1 MKKAGFIVLALVMA
15 GVFAFVAYNSS
26 ASANG
31 GRPFSTVLL
40 GANEAPGPGDPDG
53 SGTAHLTLN
62 PGQGEVCFDI
72 SVTGIVL
79 PGTGAHIHEA
89 PVATPGP
96 IRVHL
101 TPPDSTGHS
110 SGCVEDV
117 SSERIMDIMKNPEN
131 YYVNVH
137 NSEYPAG
144 ALRGQLSNHP

>member
-1 MKKAGFIVLALVMA
+1 MKKAGFLVLTLVMA

-62 PGQGEVCFDI
+62 PGQGEVCFEL

-79 PGTGAHIHEA
+79 PASGAHIHEA
-89 PVATPGP
+89 PVGTPGP

-110 SGCVEDV
+110 SGCVQA
-117 SSERIMDIMKNPEN
+117 SRERIQDIIMNPEN

-144 ALRGQLSNHP
+144 ALRGQLSNNP